1 MTQTIELTEF
11 ELVEEFSN
19 QPLQE
24 ESGDSCSTPKQ
35 LQPMQSSQIEAE
47 FGITKRMIQLW
58 FPLVQQAYPWMP
70 ESELKL
76 GRGKYLKYSVFC
88 VEQFLS
94 IQKAKAEGKTNE
106 EWLHSV
112 KNYEQ
117 KQFSKNEPASAPTS
131 AIIPQARRDA
141 VLANEKLES
150 SSEVLA
156 DTRQMLQD
164 AYQQQPTLAKN
175 LAKLFAARFK
185 EEFANEYASEV
196 KQAVG
201 EVLQTT
207 DFER

>member
-1 MTQTIELTEF
+1 MTQTIDLTEF
-11 ELVEEFSN
+11 EILEETEQ

-24 ESGDSCSTPKQ
+24 ELGSSCSTPSQ
-35 LQPMQSSQIEAE
+35 LRPMQSSQIEAE
-47 FGITKRMIQLW
+47 LGITKRMIQLW

-70 ESELKL
+70 ESELKI
-76 GRGKYLKYSVFC
+76 GRGKYLKYSTFC
-88 VEQFLS
+88 IEQFLA
-94 IQKAKAEGKTNE
+94 IQKAKTEGKTNE
-106 EWLHSV
+106 EWLNSV
-112 KNYEQ
+112 KIYEQ
-117 KQFSKNEPASAPTS
+117 KQFSKNEPVSAPMS

-150 SSEVLA
+150 SAEVLA
-156 DTRQMLQD
+156 DTRQTLQD

-207 DFER
+207 EFER